1 MRSVCWAAMVVLL
14 FSPESLVGP
23 GFQMSFAAVTALIA
37 AYGWAS
43 DRRRADIERHRHRGI
58 IGKGVRYFGG
68 VMLTT
73 LIAGLATSPFA
84 VYHFQ
89 HVAVLGLIKNAIA
102 LPIAALWVMTAA
114 VITMVSMPF
123 GLDGVPLWIMFQGID
138 LILASA
144 TWIAALPGAA
154 ADVAAPSILSLCLV
168 TVGGLCL
175 TLWKQNWRVF
185 GLPVFVLGLMGPLYT
200 KKLDIVIDG
209 DARIVAVSGLEHDLI
224 MSSSRRARFEAA
236 TWQRRMGY
244 SVKLKAWARDGEVI
258 KDGLRCDDNGCIYE
272 KRDVRVS
279 ILLNKSTLT
288 EDCAQKDLVI
298 ALVPIR
304 TPCQTRWGSIDRFDL

>member
-1 MRSVCWAAMVVLL
+1 MTCLILVGVLIDRRALTMRSVCWAAMIVLL

-58 IGKGVRYFGG
+58 IGKGARYFGSI
-68 VMLTT
+68 MLTT

-89 HVAVLGLIKNAIA
+89 HVDVFGLITNAIA
-102 LPIAALWVMTAA
+102 VPIAALWVMPAG
-114 VITMVSMPF
+114 VLTMVSMPF
-123 GLDGVPLWIMFQGID
+123 GLDGVPLWIIFQGID

-154 ADVAAPSILSLCLV
+154 ADVVASSILSLCLV
-168 TVGGLCL
+168 TAGGLWL

-185 GLPVFVLGLMGPLYT
+185 GLPVFVLGLMGPLYA
-200 KKLDIVIDG
+200 KKPDIVSM
-209 DARIVAVSGLEHDLI
+209 AMHA
-224 MSSSRRARFEAA
+224 SS
-236 TWQRRMGY
+236 
-244 SVKLKAWARDGEVI
+244 L
-258 KDGLRCDDNGCIYE
+258 
-272 KRDVRVS
+272 
-279 ILLNKSTLT
+279 
-288 EDCAQKDLVI
+288 
-298 ALVPIR
+298 
-304 TPCQTRWGSIDRFDL
+304 